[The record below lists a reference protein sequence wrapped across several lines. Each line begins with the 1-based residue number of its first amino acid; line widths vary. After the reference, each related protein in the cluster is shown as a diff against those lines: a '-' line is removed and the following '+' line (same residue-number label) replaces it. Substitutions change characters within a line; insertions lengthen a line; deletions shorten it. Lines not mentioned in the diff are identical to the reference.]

1 LPPLLVCAKGLAEDF
16 LQLADIQETFMSGR
30 FTPSSSITTPALS
43 TAPGRPGAGSA
54 RRRSLRAFAVGLPLR
69 AASIAVALGLAGA
82 AFSPAAQAQADYPN
96 RTIRFVVTFPSG
108 GAPDTLARIFAEKAQ
123 MGQPVVVDNKPG
135 AGGNI
140 GSEMVAKAPADGY
153 TLLLGTVGTHAI
165 NGALYPKLPY
175 DPVHDFSPITLLA
188 LTPNLLVINKD
199 LPVQSVKDLIDY
211 GKKNPGSLSFGSSG
225 IGTSIHLS
233 GELFK
238 IMTGVQM
245 THIPYKGRQMAIP
258 DLLGGQIQ
266 MIFDNMPSALP
277 LVKEGKLR
285 ALGVT
290 TATRSPAAPE
300 IPTIAESG
308 VPGFEAT
315 SWFAVYTTAKVPA
328 PIIDKLNKE
337 FRRVFALPDVQE
349 RLKTNGLEPK
359 LGSPE
364 DLARFQAGETAKRT
378 KVVKESGAKVE

>member
-1 LPPLLVCAKGLAEDF
+1 MSGTPRRPASLPPSTLRQPSRLARRDPGPAGRSRRGLGGLAAT
-16 LQLADIQETFMSGR
+16 L
-30 FTPSSSITTPALS
+30 ALS
-43 TAPGRPGAGSA
+43 VAAALTGVGLA
-54 RRRSLRAFAVGLPLR
+54 AFA
-69 AASIAVALGLAGA
+69 GLAH
-82 AFSPAAQAQADYPN
+82 AQGDYPN
-96 RTIRFVVTFPSG
+96 RSIRFVVTFPSG

-123 MGQPVVVDNKPG
+123 LGQPIVVDNKPG

-140 GSEMVAKAPADGY
+140 GSDMVAKAPADGY
-153 TLLLGTVGTHAI
+153 TLLLATVGTHAI
-165 NGALYPKLPY
+165 NAALYPKLPY
-175 DPVHDFSPITLLA
+175 DPVKDFAPITLLA
-188 LTPNLLVINKD
+188 VTPNLLVVNKD
-199 LPVQSVKDLIDY
+199 LPVTNVKELIEY
-211 GKKNPGSLSFGSSG
+211 GKKNPGKLSFGSSG

-238 IMTGVQM
+238 IMTGVEM

-258 DLLGGQIQ
+258 DLIGGQIQ

-290 TATRSPAAPE
+290 TAERSPAAPE

-328 PIIDKLNKE
+328 PIVAKLNTE
-337 FRRVFALPDVQE
+337 FQRVFALPDVQE
-349 RLKTNGLEPK
+349 RLKTNGLEPR

-364 DLARFQAGETAKRT
+364 DLAKFQASETAKWT